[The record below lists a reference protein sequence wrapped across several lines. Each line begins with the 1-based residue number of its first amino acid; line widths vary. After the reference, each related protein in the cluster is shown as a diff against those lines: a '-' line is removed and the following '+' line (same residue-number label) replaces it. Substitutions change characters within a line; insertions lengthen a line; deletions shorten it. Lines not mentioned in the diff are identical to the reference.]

1 MRELGILVTQDTLHC
16 THLAA
21 PNLVRT
27 KKFLCALASGPVVI
41 STDFIEA
48 CVKIKKGDMPK
59 PENFLLKDDAKE
71 KEFGVK
77 LKDVVAR
84 AKANKRSLLR
94 RVPIYV
100 TKAIPN
106 GTDTYKEIVEA
117 HGGTFA
123 VYTGKVPTIKK
134 VNPEDDEGPAEP
146 VYLITGHMPEE
157 RQLWP
162 KFMNEAKDGN
172 MIPRI
177 VEPEWLLDLALSQQ
191 QKWSDKYLAKK
202 K

>member
-1 MRELGILVTQDTLHC
+1 MRELGILVTQDPLTC

-27 KKFLCALASGPVVI
+27 KKFLCALASGPTVI
-41 STDFIEA
+41 STDFIDT
-48 CVKIKKGDMPK
+48 CVKKGEFAKAD
-59 PENFLLKDDAKE
+59 NFLLKDHGKE

-94 RVPIYV
+94 RVPIYC
-100 TKAIPN
+100 TREIPN
-106 GTDTYKEIVEA
+106 GAETYKDIVETN
-117 HGGTFA
+117 GGTFA
-123 VYTGKVPTIKK
+123 IYMGRPTIKK

-146 VYLITGHMPEE
+146 VYLLSGQRPDEK
-157 RQLWP
+157 QLWP
-162 KFMNEAKDGN
+162 KFAEMAKEGN

-177 VEPEWLLDLALSQQ
+177 VDPEWLLDVALSQQ
-191 QKWSDKYLAKK
+191 QKWKESYLIYK
-202 K
+202 